1 MMKILRETTTYL
13 KVDYEVPRHD
23 YLVEGGHGGR
33 LIAMRKERSD
43 VWEKFSKLMP
53 FSKKHRK
60 FKELRE
66 PLPTEFVKPQ
76 QSDPWAKKE
85 YQSLEIFMS

>member
-1 MMKILRETTTYL
+1 MKILRETTTYL

>member
-1 MMKILRETTTYL
+1 VKILRETTNWP
-13 KVDYEVPRHD
+13 KVEYTIPKHD

-33 LIAMRKERSD
+33 LIAMRKEGSD
-43 VWEKFSKLMP
+43 VWEKFSKAIP
-53 FSKKHRK
+53 FGKKHRT

-66 PLPTEFVKPQ
+66 PIPTEFVKPQ

-85 YQSLEIFMS
+85 YQSLEMFMS

>member
-1 MMKILRETTTYL
+1 MKILRETTTYL

-85 YQSLEIFMS
+85 YQSLEMFMS

>member
-1 MMKILRETTTYL
+1 MKILRETTNWP
-13 KVDYEVPRHD
+13 KVEYTIPKHD

-33 LIAMRKERSD
+33 LIAMRKEGSD
-43 VWEKFSKLMP
+43 VWEKFSKAIP
-53 FSKKHRK
+53 FGKKHRT

-66 PLPTEFVKPQ
+66 PIPTEFVKPQ

-85 YQSLEIFMS
+85 YQSLEMFMS

>member
-1 MMKILRETTTYL
+1 MKILRETTNWP
-13 KVDYEVPRHD
+13 KVEYTIPKHD

-33 LIAMRKERSD
+33 LIAMRKEGSD
-43 VWEKFSKLMP
+43 VWEKFSKAIP
-53 FSKKHRK
+53 FGKKHRT

-85 YQSLEIFMS
+85 YQSLEMFMS

>member
-1 MMKILRETTTYL
+1 MKILRETTNWP
-13 KVDYEVPRHD
+13 KVEYTIPKHD
-23 YLVEGGHGGR
+23 YLVEGDHGGR
-33 LIAMRKERSD
+33 LIAMRKEGSD
-43 VWEKFSKLMP
+43 VWEKFSKAIP
-53 FSKKHRK
+53 FGKKHRT

-85 YQSLEIFMS
+85 YQSLEMFMS

>member
-1 MMKILRETTTYL
+1 VKILRETTNWP
-13 KVDYEVPRHD
+13 KVEYTIPKHD

-33 LIAMRKERSD
+33 LIAMRKEGSD
-43 VWEKFSKLMP
+43 VWEKFSKAIP
-53 FSKKHRK
+53 FGKKHRT

-85 YQSLEIFMS
+85 YQSLEMFMS